1 MSAAEPSFTIG
12 IEEEYLL
19 VDRQSR
25 DVVSDPPRE
34 IFSECKR
41 CAGAGLVA
49 PELLRSQ
56 IEVDTRVCSTVRE
69 ARQELAGLRRLISE
83 VTADYGLAPIA
94 ASSHPFAEWH
104 LQRRTEKERYHTL
117 FRDMQ
122 SLARRLLICG
132 MHVHVGIEDDELRVV
147 LLNQFTHFLPLLLAL
162 STSSP
167 FWQGDDTGLKSYRL
181 TVFDNFPR
189 SGLPERFASY
199 SDYQQ
204 HIAIL
209 QKAGVLEDATFIWW
223 DLRVSARYP
232 TLESRIADMCTRL
245 DDAASIA
252 ALTQSLLR
260 YLYRCHCERRNWPV
274 YSRFLIDQNRWRAMR
289 YGYDEGL
296 VDFSTARVI
305 PVQDMLAEVVEMVYP
320 DAEALDCTGELERAL
335 EIPRLGTS
343 AHLQIETYQE
353 AVRAGVE
360 PGEALCRVVDM
371 LIGETVKDL

>member
-1 MSAAEPSFTIG
+1 MTAAEPSFTIG

-25 DVVSDPPRE
+25 DVVSDPPGD
-34 IFSECKR
+34 IFTECKR
-41 CAGAGLVA
+41 VAGTGLVE

-56 IEVDTRVCSTVRE
+56 IEVGTRVCSTVCE
-69 ARQELAGLRRLISE
+69 ARQELARLRLLIRE
-83 VTADYGLAPIA
+83 VCAGYGLAPIA

-104 LQRRTEKERYHTL
+104 LQQRTEKARYHTL
-117 FRDMQ
+117 FQDMQ

-132 MHVHVGIEDDELRVV
+132 MHVHVGIEDDELRIL
-147 LLNQFTHFLPLLLAL
+147 LLNQFSSFLPLLLAL

-167 FWQGDDTGLKSYRL
+167 FWQGENTGLKSYRL

-189 SGLPERFASY
+189 SGLPERFDNF

-204 HIAIL
+204 HMAIL
-209 QKAGVLEDATFIWW
+209 QKAGIIEDPSFIWW

-252 ALTQSLLR
+252 ALTQSILH
-260 YLYRCHCERRNWPV
+260 YLYRSHREQRNWPI

-289 YGYDEGL
+289 YGYDQGL
-296 VDFSTARVI
+296 VDFANAQVI
-305 PVQDMLAEVVEMVYP
+305 PVEDMLKDVVEMVYP
-320 DAEALDCTGELERAL
+320 DAETLDCTRELERTL
-335 EIPRLGTS
+335 EIPKRGTS
-343 AHLQIETYQE
+343 AHLQIKTYQE
-353 AVRAGVE
+353 AVQAGIE
-360 PGEALCRVVDM
+360 PAEALCRVVDM
-371 LIGETVKDL
+371 LIGETGEQL